1 MTSDASELES
11 EPESAEELD
20 GTVEPEQK
28 EATPSAEAKDTAE
41 PSPKAEAPPK
51 ADASDEHGAGD
62 DLEEAEEPYRDWAF
76 FDNPSMGR
84 AIRYTFAEKRLARAV
99 FVNALLLVVMMAL
112 IQEAFGRVQL
122 GLFHENISYG
132 RLAFL
137 GIAFVETVVVSL
149 LAPLGFM
156 YVFETERR
164 EECFD
169 QVVTTGVSPHR
180 IIFGRYFATLAFVGV
195 VLFSSLPFFAT
206 TVVLDGASALDVVHV
221 MSLLAIYGAAL
232 SAITAGV
239 AVGFDDT
246 GLPLIIAILAVA
258 LVLVCT
264 LSTRGPTVFAAWSPI
279 RHVILEFNEIAQ
291 GMRLGNFRPPQ
302 PFGVEVATSLVSL
315 VYYLLFTFLGL
326 GYAYVGPDIELTQGL
341 DSFDSVSTSLKTE
354 ATQARRGVARTLLRT
369 VQLRFFY
376 ENLSLRAQA
385 ISPLIRAAATVVIFA
400 GGHLIFLGALWPDA
414 QPKIFGSLTGRLA
427 FPYLAF
433 AAVTLCL
440 LAVSGGGARAALM
453 ARSPV
458 ALGPLKIGR
467 FVALFLIFGLALLVP
482 PLLWIGAADLTGFGV
497 AFMTPDQMVSLYG
510 LVAGYAVFVFSISL
524 LMAMLSTNPYSATGW
539 TLVMLFAANLTP
551 AIWIPLFT
559 GNVIGEGS
567 GFLLD
572 LSPFVA
578 AYAIARPGE
587 AFNFS
592 RFENDELVRYA
603 HEPAWGPFVFF
614 IAVVGGACLIAG
626 ITLALRARKAER
638 ERLIT
643 VATS

>member
-1 MTSDASELES
+1 MGADES
-11 EPESAEELD
+11 EPEPMSKA
-20 GTVEPEQK
+20 EPESEPEPMSK
-28 EATPSAEAKDTAE
+28 AEPESKAKDVDATPEVMATPESEAEATE
-41 PSPKAEAPPK
+41 
-51 ADASDEHGAGD
+51 EH
-62 DLEEAEEPYRDWAF
+62 EEEPYRERWF
-76 FDNPSMGR
+76 FDNPSVGR

-122 GLFHENISYG
+122 GLFHESISYG

-137 GIAFVETVVVSL
+137 GIALVEAIVISL
-149 LAPLGFM
+149 LAPIGFM
-156 YVFETERR
+156 NVFETERR

-180 IIFGRYFATLAFVGV
+180 IIFGRYVATLAFVGV

-206 TVVLDGASALDVVHV
+206 TVVLDGATAVDVIHV
-221 MSLLAIYGAAL
+221 MLVLACYGAAL
-232 SAITAGV
+232 GAITAAIAV
-239 AVGFDDT
+239 AFDDT
-246 GLPLIIAILAVA
+246 ALPLIIAILA
-258 LVLVCT
+258 LVLVIVCT
-264 LSTRGPTVFAAWSPI
+264 MSRREPPVFAAWSPI

-291 GMRLGNFRPPQ
+291 GMRLGSFRPPQ
-302 PFGVEVATSLVSL
+302 PFGVEIACSLVS
-315 VYYLLFTFLGL
+315 VSYYFVLTFLGL
-326 GYAYVGPDIELTQGL
+326 AYAYVGPDLELTQGL

-376 ENLSLRAQA
+376 ENLSDRAQA
-385 ISPLIRAAATVVIFA
+385 ISPLLRAAATLVIFA
-400 GGHLIFLGALWPDA
+400 GSHVVFLGALWPDT
-414 QPKIFGSLTGRLA
+414 QPKSFATVTGRLA
-427 FPYLAF
+427 FPYLSF
-433 AAVTLCL
+433 AAGTLCL
-440 LAVSGGGARAALM
+440 LAVSGSGARSALM

-467 FVALFLIFGLALLVP
+467 FLALFLIFGFALLIP
-482 PLLWIGAADLTGFGV
+482 PMLWLGAADATGFGT
-497 AFMTPDQMVSLYG
+497 AFMTPDKMVSLYA
-510 LVAGYAVFVFSISL
+510 LVVGYAIFVFSVAL

-539 TLVMLFAANLTP
+539 TLVILFAANLTP

-559 GNVIGEGS
+559 GNVIGEAS

-587 AFNFS
+587 SFGFS
-592 RFENDELVRYA
+592 RFEDDVLVRYA
-603 HEPAWGPFVFF
+603 HEPAWGPFVCF

-626 ITLALRARKAER
+626 IALAMRSRSAER
-638 ERLIT
+638 ERL
-643 VATS
+643 ATAIPKP